1 MEPCLWRMI
10 DWIRMTRIERINA
23 DLLLPFVQF
32 QTSRSGGAG
41 GQHVNKVETKVA
53 LLFDIAAATVFSEE
67 EKARIRKRLANR
79 LQADGLVQISS
90 QETRSQLRNKD
101 LALQKL
107 VELLSNALKTEKPRK
122 PTKPSKSSV
131 QMRLDAKRQ
140 QALRK
145 INRRKDWS

>member
-53 LLFDIAAATVFSEE
+53 LLFDIEAATVFSEE
-67 EKARIRKRLANR
+67 EKASIRNRLANR
-79 LQADGLVQISS
+79 LQAD
-90 QETRSQLRNKD
+90 
-101 LALQKL
+101 ALYKNSRQK
-107 VELLSNALKTEKPRK
+107 T
-122 PTKPSKSSV
+122 TK
-131 QMRLDAKRQ
+131 QNRQ
-140 QALRK
+140 H
-145 INRRKDWS
+145 

>member
-1 MEPCLWRMI
+1 
-10 DWIRMTRIERINA
+10 MTRIERINA

-41 GQHVNKVETKVA
+41 GQHVNKVETKVT
-53 LLFDIAAATVFSEE
+53 LLFDIAAAAVFSEE
-67 EKARIRKRLANR
+67 EKVRIRKRLANR
-79 LQADGLVQISS
+79 LLADGLVQVSS

-107 VELLSNALKTEKPRK
+107 VELLSNALRIEKPRK
-122 PTKPSKSSV
+122 ATKPSKAAV
-131 QMRLDAKRQ
+131 QKRLDAKRQ